1 MYGTREGWLTPPAD
15 AGLLLDKYLDSRA
28 KMFSQEW
35 DRNQFFSGETKQ
47 IETVLIIAK
56 LGNEISDQDEGDE
69 ERR

>member
-28 KMFSQEW
+28 SDGCYHKNRTESSFSSVQQN
-35 DRNQFFSGETKQ
+35 RLKF
-47 IETVLIIAK
+47 VAK
-56 LGNEISDQDEGDE
+56 AGNEISDQDEGDE